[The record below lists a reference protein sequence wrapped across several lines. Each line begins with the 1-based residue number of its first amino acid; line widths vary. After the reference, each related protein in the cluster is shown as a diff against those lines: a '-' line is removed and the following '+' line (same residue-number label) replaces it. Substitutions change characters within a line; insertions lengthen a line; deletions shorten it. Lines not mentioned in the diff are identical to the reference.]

1 MSYMDE
7 SGNVHMLAAS
17 GAYGDM
23 PPSMYL
29 KKIEQ
34 TDIYEP
40 ENQLEDFMRAE
51 LADFKPDAPLFA
63 DEAPRS
69 TNDEGYGT
77 HSNRFLNMRHH
88 GTPGYEGDPYLPDGT
103 FLDFIGG
110 GTDADPRGT
119 TDEPNMR
126 EHVKQQYARASLV
139 RKSPDSDWSVPESGI
154 TPAKMISNIK
164 SGMYKFKNSFRNFEE
179 SMDSWHNGD
188 HISRNGKGL
197 NNAAQYTMDG
207 TIIDLTDAEQGNR
220 SDAVTRLSNDPSIA
234 FRHSTPDHIF
244 KVSKY
249 GLVRAMGGAS
259 DPYENRGESH
269 VDHLVSRA
277 NESEMVNKH
286 LGDLIVDL
294 QGWREVRQEVV
305 TGALYNDSSVG
316 KNQTR
321 RLNPSDVYKIFMITG
336 TQPATAH
343 EELGTGTVRRYS
355 KKTSDNRKTMS
366 QAEVNHK
373 IARTMQMSN
382 NKSRGNERKDL
393 REQILQTASDQ
404 GIYTETSTRRIR
416 DTNVDA
422 VRREGLDTRYVE
434 DSKQTKSYRGIT
446 PKEGARI
453 HDLVMNDQGF
463 KFSKG
468 MMVRNR
474 NNKSR
479 HTDTNDHDYDQ
490 DQGKFEFGLYTKAR
504 RGEPTEHGDARSFM
518 EKGHVNDTNM
528 ELGGVDLF

>member
-1 MSYMDE
+1 MSYMDDT
-7 SGNVHMLAAS
+7 GNVHMLASS

-23 PPSMYL
+23 PPSLYL

-40 ENQLEDFMRAE
+40 ENQLEDEMRSA
-51 LADFKPDAPLFA
+51 LADFRPDAPLFA

-110 GTDADPRGT
+110 GMDADPRGT

-126 EHVKQQYARASLV
+126 EHVRQQYERASLV

-154 TPAKMISNIK
+154 APAKMISNIK
-164 SGMYKFKNSFRNFEE
+164 SGMYKLKNRYRNFEE

-188 HISRNGKGL
+188 HIYRNGKGF

-207 TIIDLTDAEQGNR
+207 TIIDLADAEQGNR
-220 SDAVTRLSNDPSIA
+220 TDAVNRLSNDPTIA
-234 FRHSTPDHIF
+234 FRHSTPDHRF
-244 KVSKY
+244 KISKY
-249 GLVRAMGGAS
+249 GLVRAMANES
-259 DPYENRGESH
+259 DAYENRGESQ
-269 VDHLVSRA
+269 VDHLISRA
-277 NESEMVNKH
+277 NEAELVNKH

-321 RLNPSDVYKIFMITG
+321 RLHPSDVYKIFMITG

-343 EELGTGTVRRYS
+343 EELGSGTIRRYS
-355 KKTSDNRKTMS
+355 KKTSDNRKTMG

-382 NKSRGNERKDL
+382 RTSRGDERKDL

-404 GIYTETSTRRIR
+404 GIYNESTTRRIR
-416 DTNVDA
+416 NTNVD
-422 VRREGLDTRYVE
+422 VNRREGLDTRYIE
-434 DSKQTKSYRGIT
+434 DSKQTKSYRGII
-446 PKEGARI
+446 PKEGART
-453 HDLVMNDQGF
+453 HDLVMSDQNF
-463 KFSKG
+463 KFSRGNMIRK
-468 MMVRNR
+468 
-474 NNKSR
+474 NKKSGK
-479 HTDTNDHDYDQ
+479 HIDKNDHDYDQ
-490 DQGKFEFGLYTKAR
+490 DQGRFEFGLYTKAM
-504 RGEPTEHGDARSFM
+504 RGEPTNHGEARSFM
-518 EKGHVNDTNM
+518 EKGHESNTNM
-528 ELGGVDLF
+528 ELGGADLF